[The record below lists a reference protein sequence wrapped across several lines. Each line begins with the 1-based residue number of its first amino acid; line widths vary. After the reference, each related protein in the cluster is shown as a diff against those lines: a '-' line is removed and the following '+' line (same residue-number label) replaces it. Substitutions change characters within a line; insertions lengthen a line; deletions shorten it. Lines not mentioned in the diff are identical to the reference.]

1 MKGDIDGEKKKY
13 SQVHVKIPD
22 KFPCAIYGRGD
33 KGRKEIFHVP
43 LEVTGKFLF
52 FLCGGGYLVK

>member
-1 MKGDIDGEKKKY
+1 MGRKRNIPRFTLR
-13 SQVHVKIPD
+13 IPD
-22 KFPCAIYGRGD
+22 KFPRAIYGRGD

-43 LEVTGKFLF
+43 LEVTEKFLF